1 MDQSAGARGVMRRVM
16 PGEVSKIQTLKGL
29 AGLVK
34 AVWDFILRVIGG
46 LQGFIEEKWE
56 GKVT

>member
-1 MDQSAGARGVMRRVM
+1 MMDQSAGARGVMRRVM

-34 AVWDFILRVIGG
+34 AVWHFILRVIGG
-46 LQGFIEEKWE
+46 L
-56 GKVT
+56 